1 MMEQDQQKLNAA
13 ILVENLLIANY
24 QKQALINAI
33 ELLDIRIII
42 NCQNP
47 VTRKY
52 SLNNFLHYFLNLFS
66 IKNFMTQL
74 TSLPDELSGVEIIN
88 FDGLKEGPNQFI
100 PSHIYDL
107 VKTMNC
113 KIIIKFGMSFLGIKD
128 NSKDLDILS
137 YFHESSEKDANNM
150 LGFREIS
157 ENAEKLEII
166 IQKLSNNLA
175 TVRVYE
181 RVFSKVFKHSYK
193 RTSIE
198 CLLASRFLLK
208 KALINYKQSKWDEI
222 NNHNKVHTLPSNCQV
237 IKFFILLMKNKISW
251 ILYGAFYEKS
261 WNILKGN
268 IDEINFNE
276 RNILTIK
283 NHKVAVIEKKYSF
296 YSDPFFSPSEDIVR
310 VEAMNKIS
318 DKGEIV
324 ELNQDTLGLKRIIL
338 GNPKY
343 HYSYP
348 FTFIDKEDEFILP
361 EVASHSKQFFISK
374 PYEEEDKI
382 FLWGLDQPLKDPT
395 IINING
401 IYYLFAGF
409 SSFETIEQNLFY
421 SLNSL
426 DGPYKPHPLNP
437 IVVNPK
443 GARNAGRIFEKNGDL
458 FRFGQNNT
466 SSYGN
471 GIVIN
476 KIIEISEEKYCEE
489 EVGSIRFNDC
499 FGPHTIDIKNREVI
513 LDFYENKF
521 NIFAGFNRIKTRFF

>member
-1 MMEQDQQKLNAA
+1 MGKDQQKLNAA
-13 ILVENLLIANY
+13 LLVDSLSIANY
-24 QKQALINAI
+24 QKQALINAL
-33 ELLDIRIII
+33 ELLDIKIII

-47 VTRKY
+47 VIRKY
-52 SLNNFLHYFLNLFS
+52 SLKIFFHYFLNLFS
-66 IKNFMTQL
+66 TKNFMTQL
-74 TSLPDELSGVEIIN
+74 TSFPDELSGVEIIN
-88 FDGLKEGPNQFI
+88 FNSLYQGPDQFI
-100 PSHIYDL
+100 PSDIYDL
-107 VKTMNC
+107 VKNMNC
-113 KIIIKFGMSFLGIKD
+113 KIIIKFGMDFLKIKD
-128 NSKDLDILS
+128 NAQNLDILS
-137 YFHESSEKDANNM
+137 YFYGNSDKHPNN
-150 LGFREIS
+150 LPGFREIS

-166 IQKLSNNLA
+166 VQKLSNNPDSGKIYA
-175 TVRVYE
+175 

-198 CLLASRFLLK
+198 CLLASRFLLR
-208 KALINYKQSKWDEI
+208 KALINYKESKWNQI
-222 NNHNKVHTLPSNCQV
+222 NKPYKVDTLPSNLQV
-237 IKFFILLMKNKISW
+237 IKFFILLIKNKISW
-251 ILYGAFYEKS
+251 IVYGAFYEKS
-261 WNILKGN
+261 WNILKGD

-276 RNILTIK
+276 RNILTVK
-283 NHKVAVIEKKYSF
+283 NHKVAVIEKRYSF
-296 YSDPFFSPSEDIVR
+296 YSDPFFSPSKDIIR
-310 VEAMNKIS
+310 VEAMNKSS

-324 ELNQDTLGLKRIIL
+324 ELSQNTLELKRIIL

-471 GIVIN
+471 GIIIN

-499 FGPHTIDIKNREVI
+499 FGPHTIDIKNREMI
-513 LDFYENKF
+513 LDFYEDKF

>member
-1 MMEQDQQKLNAA
+1 MLNT
-13 ILVENLLIANY
+13 LI
-24 QKQALINAI
+24 
-33 ELLDIRIII
+33 
-42 NCQNP
+42 
-47 VTRKY
+47 
-52 SLNNFLHYFLNLFS
+52 F
-66 IKNFMTQL
+66 
-74 TSLPDELSGVEIIN
+74 
-88 FDGLKEGPNQFI
+88 
-100 PSHIYDL
+100 SHIITGVQKSIQATHQDFY
-107 VKTMNC
+107 
-113 KIIIKFGMSFLGIKD
+113 
-128 NSKDLDILS
+128 
-137 YFHESSEKDANNM
+137 
-150 LGFREIS
+150 EIF

-166 IQKLSNNLA
+166 VQKLSNNLNSGK
-175 TVRVYE
+175 VYAK
-181 RVFSKVFKHSYK
+181 VFSKVFKHSYK

-208 KALINYKQSKWDEI
+208 KALINYRQSKGNEI
-222 NNHNKVHTLPSNCQV
+222 KELYKDQTIPSNFEVAKFV
-237 IKFFILLMKNKISW
+237 IILIKNKLSW

-268 IDEINFNE
+268 IDEINFYE
-276 RNILTIK
+276 RNILSVK
-283 NHKVAVIEKKYSF
+283 NHTIAVIEKRYSF
-296 YSDPFFSPSEDIVR
+296 YSDPFFSPSEDIIK
-310 VEAMNKIS
+310 VEAMNKLS

-324 ELNQDTLGLKRIIL
+324 ELSQNTLELKRIIL
-338 GNPKY
+338 GDSKN

-348 FTFIDKEDEFILP
+348 FTFIDKKDEFILP

-382 FLWGLDQPLKDPT
+382 FLWGLEQPLKDPT
-395 IINING
+395 IIKLDG

-421 SLNSL
+421 SVDSL
-426 DGPYKPHPLNP
+426 IGPYKPHPLNP

-443 GARNAGRIFEKNGDL
+443 GARNAGRIFEKNGEL

-476 KIIEISEEKYCEE
+476 KIIEISEEKYREE

-499 FGPHTIDIKNREVI
+499 FGPHTIDIKNREII
-513 LDFYENKF
+513 LDFYEDKF